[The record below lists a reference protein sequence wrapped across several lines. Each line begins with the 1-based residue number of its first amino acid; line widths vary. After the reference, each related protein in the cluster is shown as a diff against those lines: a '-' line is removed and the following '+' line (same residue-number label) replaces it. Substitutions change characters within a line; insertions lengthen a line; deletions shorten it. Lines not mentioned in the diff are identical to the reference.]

1 MKHPFHARK
10 ILLCILF
17 LLPSCGDNPKL
28 VAVREQQK
36 AEIAQLSGEL
46 ALIEEK
52 IRHMPQDVSDELE
65 TTRKKAEQ
73 QKAEIAQLESEIAQ
87 LEARKLSL
95 QEEFQ
100 AYRVKYQ
107 IK

>member
-1 MKHPFHARK
+1 MKQPLYSRE
-10 ILLCILF
+10 ILLCLIF
-17 LLPSCGDNPKL
+17 ILPSCGDDPKL
-28 VAVREQQK
+28 VAVREQQR
-36 AEIAQLSGEL
+36 AEISQLSGEL

-52 IRHMPQDVSDELE
+52 IRHLPQDLSGDLE
-65 TTRKKAEQ
+65 ATLKKAEQ

-100 AYRVKYQ
+100 SYRVKYRT
-107 IK
+107 K